1 MNDFQAI
8 LWDCDGCLIDSEWI
22 ACGHAASVLTEA
34 GYKISTEEYV
44 RRFAGQISDHIYQ
57 TIQTEIGYDIRSKVD
72 EEAKKQERDRTF
84 REKLL
89 PIQGVHELLVQLS
102 LPMAIASGSSFERL
116 ALTLKITDL
125 YDQFVP
131 HIYSSSL
138 VENGKPA
145 PDIYLYAAKQ
155 LNVSPELCLVIEDSE
170 NGVRSG
176 KAAGMTVFGFTGG
189 THIVDKQAHK
199 RTLSDLGADWVFD
212 DMQELMAR
220 LAERVNLK
228 PTKSMQI

>member
-1 MNDFQAI
+1 MNNFQAI

-34 GYKISTEEYV
+34 GYKISTDDYV

-57 TIQTEIGYDIRSKVD
+57 TIQNEIGYDIRSKID

-89 PIQGVHELLVQLS
+89 AIQGVPELINQLS

-155 LNVSPELCLVIEDSE
+155 LNVWPELCLVIEDSE

-176 KAAGMTVFGFTGG
+176 KSAGMTVFGFTGG
-189 THIVDKQAHK
+189 THIVDKKMHRQ
-199 RTLSDLGADWVFD
+199 TLSDLGADWVFD
-212 DMQELMAR
+212 DMQELASR
-220 LAERVNLK
+220 LMEYMNLNSAKSLRV
-228 PTKSMQI
+228 